1 MAAIC
6 LLVFNESIAPW
17 RGELTAV
24 PVNRTAVLQSVSLSC
39 KSSAELAMGPP
50 GRLSEGALVAAIR
63 QQIFASRIA
72 PQDPSDRPFSN

>member
-1 MAAIC
+1 
-6 LLVFNESIAPW
+6 
-17 RGELTAV
+17 
-24 PVNRTAVLQSVSLSC
+24 
-39 KSSAELAMGPP
+39 MGPP